1 MLILRRWWWWLCLQ
15 LWYLEN
21 EISTSSNHYLITIRS
36 SSQKVLPLKPFEM
49 PLMSSSSHTSQE
61 FERFKYLPKR
71 WTNSVNTVNQIWNPF
86 IIFKSSP
93 LQKII
98 ILSHL
103 KIRLVLNVRG
113 IKGEGRFFAI
123 KLQCL
128 SDLNFPLN
136 INKCISRN
144 FAGIFGL
151 TEKTNS
157 PSSSSSKSWCS
168 CCLVK

>member
-1 MLILRRWWWWLCLQ
+1 MPVRVMLILRRWWWWLCLQ

-61 FERFKYLPKR
+61 FEQFKYLPKR
-71 WTNSVNTVNQIWNPF
+71 WTNSVNTVNQILNPF

-98 ILSHL
+98 ILYHL

-113 IKGEGRFFAI
+113 KEKGDF
-123 KLQCL
+123 LQ
-128 SDLNFPLN
+128 SNFSVSQ
-136 INKCISRN
+136 IS
-144 FAGIFGL
+144 IFL
-151 TEKTNS
+151 
-157 PSSSSSKSWCS
+157 
-168 CCLVK
+168 